1 MEQRDLLPE
10 EPPRGLPDGLVY
22 APDFLAPAEEEEI
35 RARLAALALGE
46 VRMHGVV
53 ARRRVAH
60 FGLDYAY
67 DARAV
72 TPGPPLPRFLVQLR
86 ERAAALAGVAAAE
99 LVEALVT
106 RYPPGAAIG
115 WHRDA
120 PAFEVVVGVSFGAP
134 ARLRLRRGGPGG
146 EARELVLRPGSAYV
160 LARAARWS
168 WQHAIPPARAERWSV
183 TFRTARRAAGPR
195 RGGGSS

>member
-1 MEQRDLLPE
+1 VERRDLRPE
-10 EPPRGLPDGLVY
+10 TAAPTDLPDGLLY
-22 APDFLAPAEEEEI
+22 EPEFLSPDEEEEI

-72 TPGPPLPRFLVQLR
+72 QPGPPLPGFLLPLR
-86 ERAAALAGVAAAE
+86 ERAAALAGVAPGALA
-99 LVEALVT
+99 EALVT

-120 PAFEVVVGVSFGAP
+120 PPFGVVVGVSFGAP

-146 EARELVLRPGSAYV
+146 DGRELVLRPGSAYV
-160 LARAARWS
+160 LARAARWG
-168 WQHAIPPARAERWSV
+168 WQHAVPPAKAERWSV
-183 TFRTARRAAGPR
+183 TFRTVRTAGAPR
-195 RGGGSS
+195 RGGAS